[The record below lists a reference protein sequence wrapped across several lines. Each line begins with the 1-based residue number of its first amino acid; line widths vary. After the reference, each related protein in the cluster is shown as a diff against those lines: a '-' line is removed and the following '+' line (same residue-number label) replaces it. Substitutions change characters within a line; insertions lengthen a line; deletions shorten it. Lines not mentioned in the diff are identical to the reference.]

1 MRRKLRHLL
10 KGEYVRK
17 GMCFTGAEPAALA
30 AMEAAALTGSGTAI
44 GAGLEAALAPSL
56 LGTIGGFV
64 ADNALS
70 LGLQGAGG
78 LLKAN
83 AASDAADRRERLV
96 NAMGAYQTGN
106 AQKGTALTE
115 KYLEGSTPEARA
127 ASNDAAISENR
138 LGYEKT
144 VGASQAFERPGGV
157 AGNLSEGY
165 KAASATSADAQAAR
179 TKALI
184 ENLAKMR
191 APGVTGANEARR
203 YGRAAGEIGGLN
215 NANASVGNA
224 YRTDIANVQED
235 PWATMG
241 GDALS
246 GIGSGLALKNSLA
259 KLRASAL

>member
-1 MRRKLRHLL
+1 
-10 KGEYVRK
+10 
-17 GMCFTGAEPAALA
+17 
-30 AMEAAALTGSGTAI
+30 MEAAGAFGGEALGAAAIDAGAFGGSVAPW
-44 GAGLEAALAPSL
+44 AATSGFSL
-56 LGTIGGFV
+56 PGFI

-70 LGLQGAGG
+70 IGLQGAGG

-83 AASDAADRRERLV
+83 AASDAADRRKRLV
-96 NAMGAYQTGN
+96 NAMGAYQSGN
-106 AQKGTALTE
+106 AKKSTDLTD
-115 KYLEGSTPEARA
+115 KYLEGNTPAARVA
-127 ASNDAAISENR
+127 ANDAAEAENR

-144 VGASQAFERPGGV
+144 VGAAQAFERPGGV
-157 AGNLSEGY
+157 SGNLSEGF
-165 KAASATSADAQAAR
+165 KSASATSADAQAAR

-184 ENLAKMR
+184 ENLSKMR
-191 APGVTGANEARR
+191 APGVAGATEARR
-203 YGRAAGEIGGLN
+203 YGRAAGETQGLN

-224 YRTDIANVQED
+224 YRTDVSNVQED